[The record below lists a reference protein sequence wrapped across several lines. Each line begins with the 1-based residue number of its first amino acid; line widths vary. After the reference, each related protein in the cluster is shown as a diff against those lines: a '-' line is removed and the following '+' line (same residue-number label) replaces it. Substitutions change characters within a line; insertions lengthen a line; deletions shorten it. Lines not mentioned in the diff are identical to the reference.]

1 MGASWG
7 LFRASRGPLGALWG
21 PLAVSGVLL
30 GRLEDL
36 FGPSWALLDASWA
49 ILGPTWA
56 VLGPSWGPLGA
67 ILGTSL
73 AALDAKHDAFPYGIG
88 RCFPVGAF
96 LGVLLEPY
104 WGGLEAS
111 WAAGG
116 HLRQSWGIL
125 GLLFRRL
132 AGLLGRLEA
141 VVGAVGTLLGP
152 SQGPLEPRAPHGGM
166 GQGLPPGI
174 EPRARLGSSA
184 GQTNA
189 PAQWAN
195 GQKLRAEHR
204 MGDARHIYRSIFGA
218 SCRPLGD
225 LLGAFANITGHIG
238 GR

>member
-1 MGASWG
+1 MRASWG
-7 LFRASRGPLGALWG
+7 LFRASWGPLGALWG

-49 ILGPTWA
+49 VLWPTEA
-56 VLGPSWGPLGA
+56 VLEPSWGPVGT

-125 GLLFRRL
+125 GLLFRRR

-141 VVGAVGTLLGP
+141 VVGAVGTLLEP
-152 SQGPLEPRAPHGGM
+152 SQGPLNPGPPMGESGRASPRA
-166 GQGLPPGI
+166 
-174 EPRARLGSSA
+174 
-184 GQTNA
+184 
-189 PAQWAN
+189 
-195 GQKLRAEHR
+195 
-204 MGDARHIYRSIFGA
+204 
-218 SCRPLGD
+218 
-225 LLGAFANITGHIG
+225 
-238 GR
+238 